1 MLGVA
6 IASFWEISIKTRLV
20 LLLLVIVF
28 VFSWLR
34 MKLLKVIG
42 FALLFLLFGLWRY
55 DLAVSNA
62 SQEHIKFYNE
72 QENIVFEGVVA
83 AEPDIRKD
91 QIKYTLKVDKVA
103 KFDQMVEVEG
113 KMLVSTSRYPE
124 FSYGDRL
131 SIKGK
136 LLTPKVYDDFS
147 YKDYLAKFQIYSV
160 CYNPEIDIITSK
172 QGNIIYQKILEL
184 KKTYQGKIYQVLPE
198 PHASLLS
205 GIILGA
211 KRALPEEVR
220 EKFNLTGV
228 SHIIVISGFHVAVVA
243 GLLMNFCIGVS
254 ISRKK
259 SFWISIVG
267 IIFFV
272 VITGVQTSA
281 VRAAIMGGLVLL
293 AMYSGRLNSPRNAIL
308 LAAIIM
314 LMINPKLL
322 RYDIGFQLSFLA
334 TISIIYLSDSIK
346 KYLKILP
353 QAFKIR
359 ESAAMTLSAQILT
372 LPIIIYN
379 FERFSL
385 IAPLTN
391 ILVVPLVPLSML
403 TGSLIGFISFISTG
417 ISQYFSYAVLGLLQY
432 MLWVVEKISTLK
444 FAYFEIYNLW
454 WGWMAAYYVIAFYVI
469 FRIRRKNFLKNKI

>member
-1 MLGVA
+1 VLGVA
-6 IASFWEISIKTRLV
+6 IESFWEINIRTRLV
-20 LLLLVIVF
+20 FLLLAIVLI
-28 VFSWLR
+28 FSWLR
-34 MKLLKVIG
+34 LRLLKVFG

-62 SQEHIKFYNE
+62 PQEHIKFYNE
-72 QENIVFEGVVA
+72 QENIIFEGLVV

-91 QIKYTLKVDKVA
+91 QIKYTIKVDNVT
-103 KFDQMVEVEG
+103 KFNKAVEAEG
-113 KMLVSTSRYPE
+113 KVLVSTSHYPE
-124 FSYGDRL
+124 YNYGDRL
-131 SIKGK
+131 NIKGE
-136 LLTPKVYDDFS
+136 LLTPGVYNDFS

-160 CYNPEIDIITSK
+160 CYNPEIDIINNQ
-172 QGNIIYQKILEL
+172 QGNIVYQKILEL
-184 KKTYQGKIYQVLPE
+184 KKSYQGKIHQVLPE

-211 KRALPEEVR
+211 KRALPEELR

-243 GLLMNFCIGVS
+243 GLLMNFCLGIN

-259 SFWISIVG
+259 SFWISIAG

-272 VITGVQTSA
+272 VITGLQTSA
-281 VRAAIMGGLVLL
+281 IRAAIMGGLVLL
-293 AMYSGRLNSPRNAIL
+293 AMYSGRLNNSRNAIL

-359 ESAAMTLSAQILT
+359 ESATMTLSAQILT

-385 IAPLTN
+385 VAPLTN
-391 ILVVPLVPLSML
+391 IMVVPLVPLSML
-403 TGSLIGFISFISTG
+403 AGSLVGFFGFISTEL
-417 ISQYFSYAVLGLLQY
+417 SQYFSYAAWGLLQY
-432 MLWVVEKISTLK
+432 ILWVVEKLSILK

-454 WGWMAAYYVIAFYVI
+454 WGWIAAYYVIAFYAI
-469 FRIRRKNFLKNKI
+469 FRIRRKNLLKNKI